1 MAKKFSFTVKIY
13 YEDTDAGG
21 VVYYANY
28 LKFLE
33 RARTEMINTF
43 GLSNKKLLD
52 KYGALIIVKSCNIE
66 YKKPAQLED
75 KIQIFSSIVS
85 STKASF
91 NMIQKIKKD
100 KILILEAKTHL
111 VTVDMNGKPIKIP
124 EVLEK
129 FLKE

>member
-1 MAKKFSFTVKIY
+1 MFKEFKFETKIY
-13 YEDTDAGG
+13 YEDTDVGG

-66 YKKPAQLED
+66 FKKPAQLED

-111 VTVDMNGKPIKIP
+111 VTVNMNGKPIKIP

-129 FLKE
+129 FLK

>member
-1 MAKKFSFTVKIY
+1 MFKEFKFETKIY
-13 YEDTDAGG
+13 YEDTDVGG

-111 VTVDMNGKPIKIP
+111 VTVNMNGKPIKIP

-129 FLKE
+129 FLK

>member
-1 MAKKFSFTVKIY
+1 MFKEFKFETKIY
-13 YEDTDAGG
+13 YEDTDVGG

-66 YKKPAQLED
+66 YKKPAHLED

-111 VTVDMNGKPIKIP
+111 VTVNMNCKPIKIP

-129 FLKE
+129 FLK